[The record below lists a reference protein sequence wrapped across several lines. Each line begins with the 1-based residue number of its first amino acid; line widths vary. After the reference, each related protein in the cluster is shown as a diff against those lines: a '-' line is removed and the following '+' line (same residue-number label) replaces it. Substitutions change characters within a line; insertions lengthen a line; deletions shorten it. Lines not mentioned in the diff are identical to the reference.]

1 MRMWMKWSVC
11 AGLSCL
17 PMTARAEAPPEA
29 RRTVLLVQPLFMGMG
44 QVGAG
49 VEQAVGGHVALSASV
64 QGTFI
69 ANTFRLAAGAPG
81 ISTVRYGVSVDPGV
95 HFYLAGRA
103 PEGLWVGP
111 HLEASWERM
120 SGHYRIVT
128 PDGGLPV
135 DSGMGSLQYGGSA
148 RVGYTAILSP
158 GLSAQVGL
166 GLSALRGRTTI
177 VNASA
182 DGTGTVEQTTE
193 RGWSLAPRLTVG
205 VGWAF

>member
-1 MRMWMKWSVC
+1 MRTWMKWSVC
-11 AGLSCL
+11 AGLSWL
-17 PMTARAEAPPEA
+17 PMTVRAETPPEA

-44 QVGAG
+44 RVGAG
-49 VEQAVGGHVALSASV
+49 VEHAVGTHVALSATV
-64 QGTFI
+64 QGLFV
-69 ANTFRLAAGAPG
+69 ADTFRLAAGEPG
-81 ISTVRYGVSVDPGV
+81 IFTARYGVSVDPGV

-111 HLEASWERM
+111 HVEASWDRM
-120 SGHYRIVT
+120 SGHYRLVT
-128 PDGGLPV
+128 PEGYLPV
-135 DSGMGSLQYGGSA
+135 DNSMRSLQYGGSA

-166 GLSALRGRTTI
+166 GLTALRGRSTI
-177 VNASA
+177 VNALA
-182 DGTGTVEQTTE
+182 DGTGSVERTLE